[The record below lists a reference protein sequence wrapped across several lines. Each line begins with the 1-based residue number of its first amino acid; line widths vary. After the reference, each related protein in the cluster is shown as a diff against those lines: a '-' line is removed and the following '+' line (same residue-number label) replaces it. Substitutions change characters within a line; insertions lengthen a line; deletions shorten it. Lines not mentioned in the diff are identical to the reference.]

1 MNKNILQE
9 IVSFNSKFFNF
20 IYNYIKDNNIFS
32 SPLEILE
39 GYPINQEELFEEE
52 KNFDNKYTIY
62 KYFSDYGIL
71 GFNEGHSM
79 IYVSVG
85 TGDYCRLRFIFN
97 KIDFCV
103 NYDVIYLAIVKF
115 SEDNKSKTVIS
126 FDHKNT
132 FIIKNELERVPIKSQ
147 SDFRSQPQVTTLIQE
162 KNNTKNLFFNTFN
175 FSRNNEFVRVIDQ
188 INALFHHFPNET
200 IDILFYNLKI
210 SDYIVEIVELNEDI
224 KINYEIIKKIN
235 LINVKNINLENKTLL
250 EDNSM
255 FS

>member
-9 IVSFNSKFFNF
+9 IVSSNSKFFNF
-20 IYNYIKDNNIFS
+20 VYQHIKNNKIFPSNLEVVES
-32 SPLEILE
+32 SNFI
-39 GYPINQEELFEEE
+39 QEELFEEE

-85 TGDYCRLRFIFN
+85 TGDYCRLRFVFN
-97 KIDFCV
+97 KIDFSV
-103 NYDVIYLAIVKF
+103 NYEVIYLSIIKF
-115 SEDNKSKTVIS
+115 SEDKKSKTMIS
-126 FDHKNT
+126 FDYKNT
-132 FIIKNELERVPIKSQ
+132 FIITNELERPSIKSQ
-147 SDFRSQPQVTTLIQE
+147 ADFRGQPQITTLIQE
-162 KNNTKNLFFNTFN
+162 KNNTRNLLFNTLN
-175 FSRNNEFVRVIDQ
+175 FSRNNDFISVIEQ
-188 INALFHHFPNET
+188 LKAVFKHFPNET

-210 SDYIVEIVELNEDI
+210 ADYIIEIVELNEDI
-224 KINYEIIKKIN
+224 KINYEIIKKVN
-235 LINVKNINLENKTLL
+235 LINIKNINLENKTLL

>member
-9 IVSFNSKFFNF
+9 IVNSNSKFFNF
-20 IYNYIKDNNIFS
+20 IYNYIKNNNIFS

-39 GYPINQEELFEEE
+39 CDPINQEELFEEE

-85 TGDYCRLRFIFN
+85 TGDFCRLRFIFN

-115 SEDNKSKTVIS
+115 SEDNKTKTVIS
-126 FDHKNT
+126 FDYKNT
-132 FIIKNELERVPIKSQ
+132 FIIKNELERVPVKSQ
-147 SDFRSQPQVTTLIQE
+147 SDFRGQPQVTLLIKE
-162 KNNTKNLFFNTFN
+162 NNNNLYFNTFN
-175 FSRNNEFVRVIDQ
+175 FSRNHEFVKVIDQ
-188 INALFHHFPNET
+188 VNVLFKHFPNET

-210 SDYIVEIVELNEDI
+210 PDYMIEIVELNEDI
-224 KINYEIIKKIN
+224 KINNEIIKEIN